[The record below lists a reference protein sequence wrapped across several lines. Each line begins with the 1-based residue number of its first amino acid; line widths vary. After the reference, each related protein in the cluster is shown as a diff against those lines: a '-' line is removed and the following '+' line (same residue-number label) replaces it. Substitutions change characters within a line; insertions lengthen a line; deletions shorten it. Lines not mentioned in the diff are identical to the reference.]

1 MLFRKR
7 RCSVESALKS
17 APWLTFNM
25 FIKIILSKW
34 KPYISKV
41 TNAIPVEIPPSVG
54 STAPDFSLVTLN

>member
-34 KPYISKV
+34 KLYISKV
-41 TNAIPVEIPPSVG
+41 TNAIPVEICPR
-54 STAPDFSLVTLN
+54 

>member
-17 APWLTFNM
+17 DPWLTFNM

-34 KPYISKV
+34 KPYILKV
-41 TNAIPVEIPPSVG
+41 TNAIPVEICPR
-54 STAPDFSLVTLN
+54 